1 MYSAIAANKRNTIII
16 IGLFVA
22 LLSALSIWWGIASGN
37 GSSALFIV
45 GFVLVYTIFQYYMSG
60 KIAIGMTG
68 AVEIQKS
75 DNPRLWRLPIFT
87 TQQLETNSQDR
98 HPATINGRFGLK

>member
-16 IGLFVA
+16 VVLFVA
-22 LLSALSIWWGIASGN
+22 LLSGLSIWWGTASGN

-45 GFVLVYTIFQYYMSG
+45 GFVLVYTIFQYYMAG

-75 DNPRLWRLPIFT
+75 DNPRLWRIVENLSLI
-87 TQQLETNSQDR
+87 
-98 HPATINGRFGLK
+98 HI